1 MKRISRRGLM
11 TGGAV
16 LAALSSPAVA
26 ATKTAAAK
34 PARAEPFPL
43 EAVTLTPS
51 IWQSAV
57 TRNGEYLKS
66 LEPDRFLHNFRTS
79 AGLEPKG
86 KVYGGWEAMGI
97 AGHCLGHYLTAC
109 SLAYA
114 QTRDPVFKQRVD
126 YTIGEMALIQ
136 ARHGD
141 GYIGG
146 TTVKRD
152 GKEVDGKI
160 VFEEVRAHKISTHG
174 FDVNGGWVPLYTWH
188 KVHAGLL
195 DVHRYANNAQ
205 ALDVTV
211 KMSDYLIGVL
221 GGLNDDEL
229 QQLLAAEHGG
239 LNETFTET
247 YVRTGQK
254 RFLDMGQRIYHK
266 AILVPLSEGR
276 DELDGKHANTQ
287 IPKIIG
293 LARLYEVTGD
303 TGYRDTAAFFWER
316 VVDHHSYVIGGNADS
331 EHFGKADA
339 ISPHITDKT
348 CEACNSYNMLKLTR
362 HLYADAPDA
371 KWFDFYER
379 THLNHIMAHQDP
391 QTGLFVY
398 FMPLNA
404 GSARV
409 YSTPTE
415 SFWCCVG
422 SGMES
427 HAKHGDSIYWRS
439 GDTAFVNLY
448 IPSQLNWTAQKTTLR
463 LDSKFPEGETVT
475 LHVDPQ
481 APRTF
486 ELALRLPAWCAK
498 PRLSINGQAQ
508 AILPKA
514 GYARLRRT
522 WKKGDVVTLTLPQT
536 IRAESPP
543 DNPRIVAYLKGPM
556 VLAADMGPAA
566 VNPAPQ
572 NPVLI
577 GTDAMA
583 VLDPVGPTLN
593 AQPQAVNLTPFYA
606 QYNSR
611 SNVYFPL
618 FTEAQ
623 WQAERASYE
632 AAQAAELQLNI
643 RTVDVI
649 RLGEQQPET
658 DHGFETDASE
668 VTSRLGRAG
677 RYLLWTPSHTMA
689 FDLKVDPQTTAL
701 QVTYWGEDINRSF
714 EIYAD
719 DQLLLVEHLKLPRQ
733 ASFRAIEYPLPAA
746 LLKGK
751 SKVRVRF
758 TTQESALVVFECR
771 TLRAAPVQKA

>member
-11 TGGAV
+11 AGGATLTA
-16 LAALSSPAVA
+16 LATPAFA
-26 ATKTAAAK
+26 ATKKAA
-34 PARAEPFPL
+34 PAPTRAEPFPM

-51 IWQSAV
+51 IWQTAV
-57 TRNGEYLKS
+57 NRNGEYLKS
-66 LEPDRFLHNFRTS
+66 LEPDRFLHNFRLS

-126 YTIGEMALIQ
+126 YTIGEMAIIQ
-136 ARHGD
+136 AKHGD

-146 TTVKRD
+146 TTVTRD

-160 VFEEVRAHKISTHG
+160 VFEEIRAHKLTSG
-174 FDVNGGWVPLYTWH
+174 AFDLNGGWVPLYTWH

-195 DVHRYANNAQ
+195 DAHRYTNNAQ

-211 KMSDYLIGVL
+211 RMSDYLIGVL

-229 QQLLAAEHGG
+229 QRVLSAEHGG

-254 RFLDMGQRIYHK
+254 RFLDMGKRIYHK
-266 AILVPLSEGR
+266 AILVPLAEGR
-276 DELDGKHANTQ
+276 DELAGKHANTQ

-293 LARLYEVTGD
+293 LARLYEITGEK
-303 TGYRDTAAFFWER
+303 GYHDTAAFFWDR
-316 VVDHHSYVIGGNADS
+316 VVNHHSYVIGGNSDN
-331 EHFGKADA
+331 EHFAKADL
-339 ISPHITDKT
+339 ISPYITDKT
-348 CEACNSYNMLKLTR
+348 CEGCNSYNMLKLTR
-362 HLYADAPDA
+362 YLYADAPDA
-371 KWFDFYER
+371 KWFDYYER
-379 THLNHIMAHQDP
+379 THLNHVMAAQDP

-398 FMPLNA
+398 FMPLHA

-439 GDTAFVNLY
+439 GDTAFINLY

-481 APRTF
+481 TPRTF

-498 PRLSINGQAQ
+498 PRLSLNGQAQ

-514 GYARLRRT
+514 GYARLRRS
-522 WKKGDVVTLTLPQT
+522 WKKGDVITLTLPQT

-556 VLAADMGPAA
+556 VMAADLGPSDMQ
-566 VNPAPQ
+566 PAPRA
-572 NPVLI
+572 PVLV
-577 GTDAMA
+577 GADAMS
-583 VLDPVGPTLN
+583 VLDANGPTLN
-593 AQPQAVNLTPFYA
+593 ARPQAVNLTPFYA
-606 QYNSR
+606 QYRSR

-623 WQAERASYE
+623 WQSESAAYE
-632 AAQAAELQLNI
+632 AAQKAELDLNL
-643 RTVDVI
+643 RTVDVV

-658 DHGFETDASE
+658 DHAFETDFSE
-668 VTSRLGRAG
+668 VTSRAGRAG
-677 RYLLWTPSHTMA
+677 RWMMWGSGRHFA
-689 FDLKVDPQTTAL
+689 FDVKVDPQVTTL
-701 QVTYWGEDINRSF
+701 QVTYWGQDINKSF
-714 EIYAD
+714 EIRAD
-719 DQLLLVEHLKLPRQ
+719 DQVLLVEHLKLPSQ
-733 ASFRAIEYPLPAA
+733 ESFRTVDYTLPPA
-746 LLKGK
+746 LLAGK
-751 SKVRVRF
+751 SKLRVRF
-758 TTQESALVVFECR
+758 TTQGSDLAVFECR
-771 TLRAAPVQKA
+771 TLRAAPVTTA